1 MKDTFYF
8 QHDTNAR
15 WDHKLVKVQM
25 THQMIGIGVYWCIVE
40 MLYENAGYLPI
51 EYERI
56 AFELRTD
63 KSVIQSIINDFELF
77 ENDGVKFWSNNALMQ
92 FNERISKSVKASE
105 SVKKRWDKYKGN
117 TNVLPT
123 KYYPNTKEERRG
135 ENRIEEKKEYKE
147 KKSQKVKIG
156 FFDVSACSEK
166 LQLAIKKWIDYK
178 IARHENYK
186 SQESFNLMVRKLQK
200 LSSNNDDFALD
211 IIEDSMANNYSGFF
225 IPKNYDN
232 KGKSSSKLQS
242 NFRTFVGVQEFRETD

>member
-135 ENRIEEKKEYKE
+135 ENRI
-147 KKSQKVKIG
+147 
-156 FFDVSACSEK
+156 SACSEK